1 MADIKKGSDLITT
14 LGDTE
19 KRLKKLERQLAVPRR
34 GSSSIVTEETVITE
48 VLSASGDS
56 VTVVATANCL
66 VHLFF
71 TLEGK
76 VSDSRAAEGF
86 ISDDAFLSYV
96 YAFQVDDTS
105 FLTYTSSSAT
115 RYEAA
120 SPLNDSNDWR
130 AADLTDMFPLI
141 YGGVLTKS
149 YSVAGPIT
157 FELQFNVKPA
167 ATLTIKNRKLFAWV
181 QPF

>member
-34 GSSSIVTEETVITE
+34 GSSSVVTEE
-48 VLSASGDS
+48 SALTGTFTPSGDS

-66 VHLFF
+66 VHLF
-71 TLEGK
+71 LQLDAK
-76 VSDSRAAEGF
+76 VSTATPAVGF
-86 ISDDAFLSYV
+86 IKDATNANYIYDYQIDSTSYLSY
-96 YAFQVDDTS
+96 ACTPAS
-105 FLTYTSSSAT
+105 

-130 AADLTDMFPLI
+130 TNTTSGAA
-141 YGGVLTKS
+141 YGGAITIP
-149 YSVAGPIT
+149 YAVAEPIT
-157 FELQFNVKPA
+157 FQLEFLVGAN
-167 ATLTIKNRKLFAWV
+167 TLTIKNRKLFAWV